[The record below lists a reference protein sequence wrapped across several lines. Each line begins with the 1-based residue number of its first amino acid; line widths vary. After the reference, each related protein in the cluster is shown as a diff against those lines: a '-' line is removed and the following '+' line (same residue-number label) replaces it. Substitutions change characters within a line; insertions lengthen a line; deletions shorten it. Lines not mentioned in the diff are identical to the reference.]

1 MEQRGEERCL
11 STWYR
16 ILVIQRTHPWE
27 CVCVGS
33 KEEVS
38 FLVMGS
44 KVGEKK
50 RGEGIPLSK
59 KMTKRV
65 LERIQKR
72 QWP

>member
-1 MEQRGEERCL
+1 M
-11 STWYR
+11 
-16 ILVIQRTHPWE
+16 
-27 CVCVGS
+27 GS